1 MRSPGLEIS
10 FVACRKS
17 PMISRG

>member
-1 MRSPGLEIS
+1 MRSPRLEIS

>member
-1 MRSPGLEIS
+1 MRSLRLEIS